1 MLFFEVCA
9 MACIQIS
16 GGCPLCGEVGLQG
29 SKNAVLP
36 MLAASLL
43 IPGETKFFH
52 CPDIADVRAM
62 TVLLKKLGAAV
73 RWEEGVLC
81 VNAAKAHPVF
91 LDKKDMAD
99 TRGCILFLGALTARF
114 GQACLAHPGG
124 CVIGKRPVDLH
135 LLALEALGTIIEE
148 GEVICGKAKV
158 LSGAEIVF
166 PFPSVG
172 ATQNAVLAAV
182 LAEGITRLH
191 NVAREPEVVHL
202 CHFLN
207 AAGAKI
213 AGVGTT
219 HLEIEGVRRLHPLDY
234 TVPPDRIVAGTY
246 MAAVLAAGGKA
257 FLKGADAAELSAVIE
272 PLRAA
277 GAEFHIF
284 TDGIL
289 VKRSARLRAFDY
301 IKTEPYPGFPTDM
314 QSQFVALAA
323 LSDGVSIIEETIFE
337 ARFGIVSELK
347 KMGAKIYLDENKA
360 VVEGVSS
367 LSSETLIGRDL
378 RGTAAL
384 LVAALAAKGE
394 SRVFGVEYLM
404 RGYEGFVENLKDLG
418 ANVKFYA

>member
-1 MLFFEVCA
+1 

-16 GGCPLCGEVGLQG
+16 GGCPLCGEIGLQG

-43 IPGETKFFH
+43 IPGETRFFH

-62 TVLLKKLGAAV
+62 AALLQKLGAAV
-73 RWEEGVLC
+73 SWDKGVLC
-81 VNAAKAHPVF
+81 VNAAGAHPVV
-91 LDKKDMAD
+91 LNEKDMAD

-114 GQACLAHPGG
+114 GQARLAHPGG

-135 LLALEALGTIIEE
+135 LLALKALGVVIEE
-148 GEVICGKAKV
+148 SEVICGRTKLV
-158 LSGAEIVF
+158 SGAEIVF

-172 ATQNAVLAAV
+172 ATQNALLVAVLAA
-182 LAEGITRLH
+182 GTTRLH
-191 NVAREPEVVHL
+191 NAAKEPEVVHL

-207 AAGAKI
+207 MAGAKI
-213 AGVGTT
+213 SGIGTA
-219 HLEIEGVRRLHPLDY
+219 HLEIEGVGKLHPLDY
-234 TVPPDRIVAGTY
+234 TIPPDRIVAGTY
-246 MAAVLAAGGKA
+246 ITAVLAAGGKA
-257 FLKGADAAELSAVIE
+257 FLKGADVGELFSVIE
-272 PLRAA
+272 PLKAA
-277 GAEFHIF
+277 GAEFHLF
-284 TDGIL
+284 ADGIL
-289 VKRSARLRAFDY
+289 VKRSAQARLRAFDY

-337 ARFGIVSELK
+337 ARFGVVSELK
-347 KMGAKIYLDENKA
+347 KMGAKKYLNENKV
-360 VVEGVSS
+360 VVEGDQS
-367 LSSETLIGRDL
+367 LSPETLIGRDL

-404 RGYEGFVENLKDLG
+404 RGYEGFVENLKALG
-418 ANVKFYA
+418 ARIEFDAL

>member
-1 MLFFEVCA
+1 

-16 GGCPLCGEVGLQG
+16 GGCPLCGEIGLQG

-62 TVLLKKLGAAV
+62 VALLQKLGAV
-73 RWEEGVLC
+73 VDFDGGRVS
-81 VNAAKAHPVF
+81 VNAAGAHPVF
-91 LDKKDMAD
+91 LTEKDMAD
-99 TRGCILFLGALTARF
+99 TRGCILFLGALIARF
-114 GQACLAHPGG
+114 GEAHLAYPGG

-135 LLALEALGTIIEE
+135 LFALKALGVAIDE
-148 GEVICGKAKV
+148 GEVICGKTKK
-158 LSGAEIVF
+158 LSGAEIVL

-172 ATQNAVLAAV
+172 ATQNALLVAVLAA
-182 LAEGITRLH
+182 GTTRLH
-191 NVAREPEVVHL
+191 NAAREPEIVHL

-213 AGVGTT
+213 SGIGTA
-219 HLEIEGVRRLHPLDY
+219 HLEIEGVKTLHPLDY
-234 TVPPDRIVAGTY
+234 TIPPDRIVAGTY
-246 MAAVLAAGGKA
+246 ITAVLAAGGKA
-257 FLKGADAAELSAVIE
+257 FLKGADAGELSSVIE

-277 GAEFHIF
+277 GADFHFF

-289 VKRSARLRAFDY
+289 VKRTARLRAFDY

-314 QSQFVALAA
+314 QSQFVALSA

-360 VVEGVSS
+360 VVEGVLS
-367 LSSETLIGRDL
+367 LSPETLVGRDL

-384 LVAALAAKGE
+384 LVTALAAKGE
-394 SRVFGVEYLM
+394 SKVFGVEYLM
-404 RGYEGFVENLKDLG
+404 RGYEGFVENLKALG
-418 ANVKFYA
+418 AKVSVKGA